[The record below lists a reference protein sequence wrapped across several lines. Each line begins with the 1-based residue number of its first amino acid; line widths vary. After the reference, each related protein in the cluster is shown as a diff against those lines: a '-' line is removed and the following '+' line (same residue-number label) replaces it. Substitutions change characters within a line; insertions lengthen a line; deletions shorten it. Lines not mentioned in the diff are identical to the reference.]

1 MNNLSE
7 MYFPNNMHIIPKI
20 EEDQSCGLAY
30 TLLIAISFLFEEI
43 NLSLFYFIYTLDTL
57 LS

>member
-1 MNNLSE
+1 